1 MRSLHCTVSGNVQG
15 VNFRS
20 WTKSQ
25 ADNLN
30 ITGWVRN
37 LSDGRVEVLAQGSEQ
52 GLEDLKKRLF
62 KGPTMSRVQDVQCEW
77 IDYDKEHSAFEL
89 RL

>member
-1 MRSLHCTVSGNVQG
+1 MQSLQCTVSGVVQG

-25 ADNLN
+25 AENLN
-30 ITGWVRN
+30 IKGWVRN
-37 LSDGRVEVLAQGSEQ
+37 LSDGRVEVLAQGSEDS
-52 GLEDLKKRLF
+52 LEELKKRLF
-62 KGPTMSRVQDVQCEW
+62 NGPTMSRVEDVQCEW

>member
-1 MRSLHCTVSGNVQG
+1 MQSLHCTVSGSVQG

-37 LSDGRVEVLAQGSEQ
+37 LSDGRVEVLAQGSEDA
-52 GLEDLKKRLF
+52 LEELKKRLF
-62 KGPTMSRVQDVQCEW
+62 TGPTMSRVQDVQCDW
-77 IDYDKEHSAFEL
+77 IDYDKEFSTFEL